1 MKKEQ
6 KGTGERE
13 KEKEG
18 QHQHQA
24 GQQQANLSTWC
35 CFFALAKETP
45 EEEGGQRGKG
55 WNQRALN
62 LGTLWLHDFLH
73 SHYSVIV
80 TPHFFKSITRA
91 FSADWHTATSW
102 RKHPLQWR
110 RLERRLHVHHF
121 ILRNTRLVSTERW
134 AEQAHQRGGLPSV
147 VAECVERT
155 LSSHWALQMV
165 LRLFLQR
172 LCNWGRDTGSINYL
186 TV

>member
-24 GQQQANLSTWC
+24 EQEQANLSTWC

-91 FSADWHTATSW
+91 FSADWHCDVLKKASSAMEAPGTQAPRSSPHSAQHSARVHGAMGW
-102 RKHPLQWR
+102 ASPS
-110 RLERRLHVHHF
+110 ERRTAISRCRMCRKNSVFPLSLTNGSE
-121 ILRNTRLVSTERW
+121 IVSTK
-134 AEQAHQRGGLPSV
+134 
-147 VAECVERT
+147 
-155 LSSHWALQMV
+155 
-165 LRLFLQR
+165 
-172 LCNWGRDTGSINYL
+172 